1 MRHRSHQAAA
11 ERAARSAVRKL
22 LDQGT
27 PVLTGSLVTMK
38 RRCGKDGCRCA
49 RGQKHVS
56 LYLAA
61 RLDGKRKMIYVPRE
75 LEEKVRQWVSDGRQA
90 SRLLDVIS
98 RAALD
103 ALVKEK
109 KAMAS
114 RRKGQR
120 R

>member
-1 MRHRSHQAAA
+1 MRHRSHQSPS

-22 LDQGT
+22 VGQGR
-27 PVLTGSLVTMK
+27 PILAGSLVTMK
-38 RRCGKDGCRCA
+38 RRCGKEGCRCA

-75 LEEKVRQWVSDGRQA
+75 LEEKVRQWVRNGQEA
-90 SRLLDVIS
+90 ARLLGAIS
-98 RAALD
+98 QAALD
-103 ALVKEK
+103 AVLKEK

-120 R
+120 Q